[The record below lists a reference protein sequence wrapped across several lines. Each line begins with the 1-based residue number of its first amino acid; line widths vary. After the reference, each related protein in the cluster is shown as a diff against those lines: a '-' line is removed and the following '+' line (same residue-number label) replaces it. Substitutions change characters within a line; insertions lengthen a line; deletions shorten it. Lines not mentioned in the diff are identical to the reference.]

1 MPANL
6 ALAAPPFEPRKM
18 AQSQRHEAGSE
29 VEERLDLGALLS
41 VLWRGKLRILLSVA
55 IVSGLGALYAFRI
68 AVPTY
73 VATTSIVLDTRS
85 AQILDVEGVLS
96 GLSGDATDVN
106 TQVQILRSHSLL
118 GRVVDALSLETVPD
132 FSDDLRAPLFPQAW
146 WGWTR
151 PLPETSISVTTP
163 LAARQTA
170 VDALFDRL
178 DVRNIPQSLVF
189 EVSVETEDPDLSV
202 RISDA
207 LAEIYIQDQQDVKL
221 DATRQAT
228 QWLGTSLTELQAEL
242 EAAETSVKDFI
253 GQTDLVSAEALL
265 DLQRQL
271 KAQRHRISQARD
283 ALGENAPAQSR
294 AQRQLASL
302 EDGQQ
307 RLESQ
312 ISAQSQDLIRLEQL
326 EREAEAT
333 RAQYAYF
340 LNRFKE
346 TSVQEGIQRPDSR
359 ILSKAVA
366 PRQSAS
372 PRHGL
377 IILLCIVLGGL
388 IGAVWTLVRERNQ
401 NGYRSGLQL
410 EIETGVSV
418 LGQIPK
424 ARRRSRKALVKL
436 LRRKDSSAFGE
447 AIRNMRTSL
456 LATNLAD
463 PPRVIVLTSSV
474 PSEGKTTQSIALAS
488 NLAALGRRV
497 LLVEGDVRRRVFD
510 NYFEVKGRA
519 GVLTALTGRTPL
531 EELVHTDAGLGID
544 VLVGEPSSMN
554 AADIFESAQF
564 GELIASLREAYDHV
578 VIDTPP
584 VLAVPDA
591 RVIGRHADAILYVV
605 KWDQTGSAQVNEGL
619 SQLGSAGLAVDGLI
633 LSQIDGKGMKRYGLS
648 GTYGAHGYGYYEAR
662 A

>member
-1 MPANL
+1 MAQPQH
-6 ALAAPPFEPRKM
+6 FEPR
-18 AQSQRHEAGSE
+18 SE
-29 VEERLDLGALLS
+29 MDELLNLGALLS
-41 VLWRGKLRILLSVA
+41 VLWRGKLRILICVA
-55 IVSGLGALYAFRI
+55 IISGLGAFYAFRI

-73 VATTSIVLDTRS
+73 VASTSIVLDTRS

-132 FSDDLRAPLFPQAW
+132 FNDDLRAPLIPQAW
-146 WGWTR
+146 RDWIM
-151 PLPETSISVTTP
+151 PLQEASGDVSTP
-163 LAARQTA
+163 QAARQLA

-178 DVRNIPQSLVF
+178 SVRNIPQSLVF
-189 EVSVETEDPDLSV
+189 QITVETEDSDLSAS
-202 RISDA
+202 ISDT
-207 LAEIYIQDQQDVKL
+207 LADIYIRDQQDVKL

-228 QWLGTSLTELQAEL
+228 EWLGARLTELQAEL
-242 EAAETSVKDFI
+242 EAAETAVKDFI

-283 ALGENAPAQSR
+283 ALGANASAQSR

-307 RLESQ
+307 RLERQ

-333 RAQYAYF
+333 RSQYAYF

-359 ILSKAVA
+359 ILSKAVV
-366 PRQSAS
+366 PTQSAS

-377 IILLCIVLGGL
+377 IILLCVVLGGL
-388 IGAVWTLVRERNQ
+388 VGSVWALVRERNQ

-410 EIETGVSV
+410 EIETGISV

-456 LATNLAD
+456 LATKLTD

-488 NLAALGRRV
+488 NLAALGRSV
-497 LLVEGDVRRRVFD
+497 LLIEGDVRRRVFD

-519 GVLTALTGRTPL
+519 GILTALTGRTPV
-531 EELVHTDAGLGID
+531 EELVHNDAELGID
-544 VLVGEPSSMN
+544 VLVGEPSPMN
-554 AADIFESAQF
+554 AADVFESSRF
-564 GELIASLREAYDHV
+564 GDLIASLREDYDHV

-605 KWDQTGSAQVNEGL
+605 KWDQTGAAQVHEGL
-619 SQLGSAGLAVDGLI
+619 SQLGSAGLSVDGLI
-633 LSQIDGKGMKRYGLS
+633 LSQIDAKGMKRYGLS

>member
-1 MPANL
+1 M
-6 ALAAPPFEPRKM
+6 E
-18 AQSQRHEAGSE
+18 Q
-29 VEERLDLGALLS
+29 
-41 VLWRGKLRILLSVA
+41 
-55 IVSGLGALYAFRI
+55 
-68 AVPTY
+68 
-73 VATTSIVLDTRS
+73 
-85 AQILDVEGVLS
+85 
-96 GLSGDATDVN
+96 
-106 TQVQILRSHSLL
+106 
-118 GRVVDALSLETVPD
+118 
-132 FSDDLRAPLFPQAW
+132 
-146 WGWTR
+146 
-151 PLPETSISVTTP
+151 
-163 LAARQTA
+163 
-170 VDALFDRL
+170 
-178 DVRNIPQSLVF
+178 
-189 EVSVETEDPDLSV
+189 
-202 RISDA
+202 
-207 LAEIYIQDQQDVKL
+207 
-221 DATRQAT
+221 
-228 QWLGTSLTELQAEL
+228 LTELQAEL
-242 EAAETSVKDFI
+242 EAAETAVKDFI

-283 ALGENAPAQSR
+283 ALGANAPAQSR

-307 RLESQ
+307 RLERQ

-333 RAQYAYF
+333 RSQYAYF

-359 ILSKAVA
+359 ILSKAVV
-366 PRQSAS
+366 PNQSAS

-377 IILLCIVLGGL
+377 IILLCVVLGGFV
-388 IGAVWTLVRERNQ
+388 GSVWALVRERNQ
-401 NGYRSGLQL
+401 SGYRSGLQL

-456 LATNLAD
+456 LATKLTD

-497 LLVEGDVRRRVFD
+497 LLIEGDIRRRVFD

-519 GVLTALTGRTPL
+519 GILTALTGRTPV
-531 EELVHTDAGLGID
+531 EELVHNDAELGID
-544 VLVGEPSSMN
+544 VLVGEPSPMN
-554 AADIFESAQF
+554 AADVFESSRF
-564 GELIASLREAYDHV
+564 GDLIASLREDYDHV

-605 KWDQTGSAQVNEGL
+605 KWDQTGAAQVHEGL
-619 SQLGSAGLAVDGLI
+619 SQLGSAGLNVDGLI
-633 LSQIDGKGMKRYGLS
+633 LSQIDAKGMKRYGLS

>member
-1 MPANL
+1 MD
-6 ALAAPPFEPRKM
+6 
-18 AQSQRHEAGSE
+18 
-29 VEERLDLGALLS
+29 ERLNLGVLLS
-41 VLWRGKLRILLSVA
+41 VLWRGKLRILLCVA
-55 IVSGLGALYAFRI
+55 IISGLGALYAFRI

-132 FSDDLRAPLFPQAW
+132 FNDDLRTPLIPQAW
-146 WGWTR
+146 RDWIMPLQEASGGVSTPQATR
-151 PLPETSISVTTP
+151 
-163 LAARQTA
+163 QMA

-178 DVRNIPQSLVF
+178 NVRNIPQSLVF
-189 EVSVETEDPDLSV
+189 QITVETEDSGLSAS
-202 RISDA
+202 ISDT
-207 LAEIYIQDQQDVKL
+207 LADIYIRDQQDVKL
-221 DATRQAT
+221 NATRQAT
-228 QWLGTSLTELQAEL
+228 EWLGARLTELQAEL
-242 EAAETSVKDFI
+242 ETAETAVKDFI

-283 ALGENAPAQSR
+283 ALGANAPAQSR

-307 RLESQ
+307 RLERQ

-333 RAQYAYF
+333 RSQYAYF

-359 ILSKAVA
+359 ILSKAVV
-366 PRQSAS
+366 PNQSAS

-377 IILLCIVLGGL
+377 IILLCVVLGGFV
-388 IGAVWTLVRERNQ
+388 GSVWTLVRERNQ

-447 AIRNMRTSL
+447 AIRNLRTSL
-456 LATNLAD
+456 LATKLAD
-463 PPRVIVLTSSV
+463 PPRIIVLTSSV

-497 LLVEGDVRRRVFD
+497 LLIEGDVRRRVFD

-519 GVLTALTGRTPL
+519 GILTALTGRTPV
-531 EELVHTDAGLGID
+531 EELVHNDAELGID
-544 VLVGEPSSMN
+544 VLVGEPSPMN
-554 AADIFESAQF
+554 AADVFESSRF
-564 GELIASLREAYDHV
+564 GDLIASLREVYDHV

-605 KWDQTGSAQVNEGL
+605 KWDQTGAAQVHEGL
-619 SQLGSAGLAVDGLI
+619 SQLGSAGLNVDGLI
-633 LSQIDGKGMKRYGLS
+633 LSQIDAKGMKRYGLS

-662 A
+662 G

>member
-41 VLWRGKLRILLSVA
+41 VLWRGKLRILLCVA

-132 FSDDLRAPLFPQAW
+132 FSDDLRAPFFRQAW

-151 PLPETSISVTTP
+151 PLPEASISVTTP

-312 ISAQSQDLIRLEQL
+312 ISAQSQDLIQLEQL

-366 PRQSAS
+366 PR
-372 PRHGL
+372 
-377 IILLCIVLGGL
+377 
-388 IGAVWTLVRERNQ
+388 
-401 NGYRSGLQL
+401 
-410 EIETGVSV
+410 
-418 LGQIPK
+418 
-424 ARRRSRKALVKL
+424 
-436 LRRKDSSAFGE
+436 
-447 AIRNMRTSL
+447 
-456 LATNLAD
+456 
-463 PPRVIVLTSSV
+463 
-474 PSEGKTTQSIALAS
+474 
-488 NLAALGRRV
+488 
-497 LLVEGDVRRRVFD
+497 
-510 NYFEVKGRA
+510 
-519 GVLTALTGRTPL
+519 
-531 EELVHTDAGLGID
+531 
-544 VLVGEPSSMN
+544 
-554 AADIFESAQF
+554 
-564 GELIASLREAYDHV
+564 
-578 VIDTPP
+578 
-584 VLAVPDA
+584 
-591 RVIGRHADAILYVV
+591 
-605 KWDQTGSAQVNEGL
+605 
-619 SQLGSAGLAVDGLI
+619 
-633 LSQIDGKGMKRYGLS
+633 
-648 GTYGAHGYGYYEAR
+648 
-662 A
+662 

>member
-1 MPANL
+1 MDELLN
-6 ALAAPPFEPRKM
+6 
-18 AQSQRHEAGSE
+18 
-29 VEERLDLGALLS
+29 LGALLS
-41 VLWRGKLRILLSVA
+41 VLWRGKLRILICVA
-55 IVSGLGALYAFRI
+55 IISGLGAFYAFRI

-73 VATTSIVLDTRS
+73 VASTSIVLDTRS

-132 FSDDLRAPLFPQAW
+132 FNDDLRAPLIPQAW
-146 WGWTR
+146 RDWIM
-151 PLPETSISVTTP
+151 PLQEASGDVSTP
-163 LAARQTA
+163 QAARQLA

-178 DVRNIPQSLVF
+178 SVRNIPQSLVF
-189 EVSVETEDPDLSV
+189 QITVETEDSDLSAS
-202 RISDA
+202 ISDT
-207 LAEIYIQDQQDVKL
+207 LADIYIRDQQDVKL

-228 QWLGTSLTELQAEL
+228 EWLGARLTELQAEL
-242 EAAETSVKDFI
+242 EAAETAVKDFI

-283 ALGENAPAQSR
+283 ALGANASAQSR

-307 RLESQ
+307 RLERQ

-333 RAQYAYF
+333 RSQYAYF

-359 ILSKAVA
+359 ILSKAVV
-366 PRQSAS
+366 PTQSAS

-377 IILLCIVLGGL
+377 IILLCVVLGGL
-388 IGAVWTLVRERNQ
+388 VGSVWALVRERNQ

-410 EIETGVSV
+410 EIETGISV

-456 LATNLAD
+456 LATKLTD

-488 NLAALGRRV
+488 NLAALGRSV
-497 LLVEGDVRRRVFD
+497 LLIEGDVRRRVFD

-519 GVLTALTGRTPL
+519 GILTALTGRTPV
-531 EELVHTDAGLGID
+531 EELVHNDAELGID
-544 VLVGEPSSMN
+544 VLVGEPSPMN
-554 AADIFESAQF
+554 AADVFESSRF
-564 GELIASLREAYDHV
+564 GDLIASLREDYDHV

-605 KWDQTGSAQVNEGL
+605 KWDQTGAAQVHEGL
-619 SQLGSAGLAVDGLI
+619 SQLGSAGLSVDGLI
-633 LSQIDGKGMKRYGLS
+633 LSQIDAKGMKRYGLS

>member
-1 MPANL
+1 
-6 ALAAPPFEPRKM
+6 M

-41 VLWRGKLRILLSVA
+41 VLWRGKLRILLCVA
-55 IVSGLGALYAFRI
+55 IVSGLGALYAFRVV
-68 AVPTY
+68 VPTY

-118 GRVVDALSLETVPD
+118 GRVVDALSLETVPNFND
-132 FSDDLRAPLFPQAW
+132 GLRAPLFPQAW
-146 WGWTR
+146 RGWTR
-151 PLPETSISVTTP
+151 PLPETSTSVTTP

-271 KAQRHRISQARD
+271 K
-283 ALGENAPAQSR
+283 

-519 GVLTALTGRTPL
+519 GILTALTGRTPL

-605 KWDQTGSAQVNEGL
+605 KWDQTGSAQVHEGL

>member
-1 MPANL
+1 MD
-6 ALAAPPFEPRKM
+6 
-18 AQSQRHEAGSE
+18 
-29 VEERLDLGALLS
+29 ERLNLGVLLS
-41 VLWRGKLRILLSVA
+41 VLWRGKLRILLCVA
-55 IVSGLGALYAFRI
+55 MISGLGALYAFRI

-132 FSDDLRAPLFPQAW
+132 FNDDLRTPLIPQAW
-146 WGWTR
+146 RDWIMPLQEASGGVSTPQATR
-151 PLPETSISVTTP
+151 
-163 LAARQTA
+163 QMA

-178 DVRNIPQSLVF
+178 NVRNIPQSLVF
-189 EVSVETEDPDLSV
+189 QITVETEDSGLSAS
-202 RISDA
+202 ISDT
-207 LAEIYIQDQQDVKL
+207 LADIYIRDQQDVKL

-228 QWLGTSLTELQAEL
+228 EWLGARLTELQAEL
-242 EAAETSVKDFI
+242 EAAETAVKDFI

-283 ALGENAPAQSR
+283 ALGANAPAQSR

-307 RLESQ
+307 RLERQ

-333 RAQYAYF
+333 RSQYAYF

-359 ILSKAVA
+359 ILSKAVV
-366 PRQSAS
+366 PNQSAS

-377 IILLCIVLGGL
+377 IILLCVVLGGFV
-388 IGAVWTLVRERNQ
+388 GSVWALVRERNQ

-447 AIRNMRTSL
+447 AIRNLRTSL
-456 LATNLAD
+456 LATKLAD
-463 PPRVIVLTSSV
+463 PPRIIVLTSSV

-497 LLVEGDVRRRVFD
+497 LLIEGDVRRRVFD

-519 GVLTALTGRTPL
+519 GIMTALTGRTPV
-531 EELVHTDAGLGID
+531 EELVHNDAELGID
-544 VLVGEPSSMN
+544 VLVGEPSPMN
-554 AADIFESAQF
+554 AADVFESSRF
-564 GELIASLREAYDHV
+564 GDLIASLREVYDHV

-605 KWDQTGSAQVNEGL
+605 KWDQTGAAQVHEGL
-619 SQLGSAGLAVDGLI
+619 SQLGSAGLNVDGLI
-633 LSQIDGKGMKRYGLS
+633 LSQIDAKGMKRYGLS

-662 A
+662 G